1 MIQRIQSL
9 YLLIS
14 AVLTGSFIWL
24 NLATLANDSITYSMT
39 FNGIAQ
45 SATTSD
51 EPLQVLY
58 NSWPLALLV
67 ILTTAI
73 SLIAL
78 FMYKKRMLQIRIVGM
93 NAALQ
98 LGLFAMV
105 FYLGQTSASNLEAV
119 ISYHLPVAFPLVAV
133 VLSILAIIA
142 IGKDEAL
149 LRSFNRL
156 R

>member
-9 YLLIS
+9 YLLV
-14 AVLTGSFIWL
+14 AAMLTGSFIWL
-24 NLATLANDSITYSMT
+24 NLATLANDSTTYTMT
-39 FNGIAQ
+39 FRGIVQ
-45 SATTSD
+45 SVTTSG
-51 EPLQVLY
+51 ETLQVLY

-67 ILTTAI
+67 IITTVV

-78 FMYKKRMLQIRIVGM
+78 FLYKKRMLQIRIVGM

-105 FYLGQTSASNLEAV
+105 FYLGQSSASNLEAV

-133 VLSILAIIA
+133 VLSILALIA

>member
-9 YLLIS
+9 YLFI
-14 AVLTGSFIWL
+14 AAMLTGSFIWL
-24 NLATLANDSITYSMT
+24 KLATLANDTSTHTLT
-39 FNGIAQ
+39 FKGIMQ
-45 SATTSD
+45 SSTTMG
-51 EPLQVLY
+51 EPSQLLY

-67 ILTTAI
+67 IITTVV

-78 FMYKKRMLQIRIVGM
+78 FLYKKRMLQIRIVGM